1 MGGRKAKA
9 LVLRLLAGNDLED
22 IQSRLVAMDVREVLH
37 ALFSGICRSE
47 ENIRWN
53 AVACMGPAV
62 ARLAQHDM
70 EAARVIMRRL
80 LWSLND
86 ESGGIG
92 WGAPEAMA
100 EIMVSHRGLAE
111 EYLHMLVSYLRED
124 GGELF
129 QDGNYLEHEGL
140 QRGLM
145 WGIARLAAARPD
157 MLLRQGVTGDLL
169 PFLRSTD
176 PGVRG
181 LAAKSFGLLGA
192 ADAVDQ
198 LRLLRQ
204 DYAPVRF
211 FDAGLMRSVSVAD
224 LVSQALDTITAL
236 EAC

>member
-1 MGGRKAKA
+1 MGGRKAKV

-22 IQSRLVAMDVREVLH
+22 IQSRLGAMDVREVLH

-62 ARLAQHDM
+62 ARLAQQDM

-124 GGELF
+124 GEELF
-129 QDGNYLEHEGL
+129 QNGNYLEHEGL

-157 MLLRQGVTGDLL
+157 MLLQQGVIGDLL
-169 PFLRSTD
+169 PYLRSTD

-181 LAAKSFGLLGA
+181 LAAKSLGLLGA

-198 LRLLRQ
+198 LQLLRQ
-204 DYAPVRF
+204 DHAPVRF

-224 LVSQALDTITAL
+224 LASQALDTITAP